1 MFIRMFL
8 NFNNENLI
16 TLKLDIA
23 MIRQW
28 LQFYMNELY
37 KYIVNVLLTIHD
49 RNVLKEQN
57 FTCILIPCKTLR
69 KPDFQEL
76 GE

>member
-1 MFIRMFL
+1 
-8 NFNNENLI
+8 
-16 TLKLDIA
+16 
-23 MIRQW
+23 MIRLW

-37 KYIVNVLLTIHD
+37 KYIVNVSLTIHD

-57 FTCILIPCKTLR
+57 FTCILIPRKTLR